1 MRVEGGCHCGEIR
14 YRAVVD
20 PERVEIC
27 HCSDCQT
34 LSGAAYRTVAIARQA
49 DFELTRGKLKKYAK
63 TAADGSIRVQTFCP
77 NCGTPICSTPPEGS
91 QGGIGIRV
99 GSIDQRDELNPRHQY
114 WYRSAQNWTQDLTGI
129 ARTETE

>member
-1 MRVEGGCHCGEIR
+1 M
-14 YRAVVD
+14 
-20 PERVEIC
+20 
-27 HCSDCQT
+27 
-34 LSGAAYRTVAIARQA
+34 ARQA

-99 GSIDQRDELNPRHQY
+99 GSIDQRDELIPRHQY